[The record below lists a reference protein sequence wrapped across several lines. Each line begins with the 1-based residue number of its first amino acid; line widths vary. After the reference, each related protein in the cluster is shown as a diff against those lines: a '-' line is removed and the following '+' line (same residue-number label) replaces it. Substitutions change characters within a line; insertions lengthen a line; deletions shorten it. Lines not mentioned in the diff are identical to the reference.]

1 MKKAG
6 YIKEDTTYKKQG
18 VEACLNL
25 TINSKKETHISY
37 GEFVKTQLEKFGIKV
52 NLDTVDSTLFNEKT
66 SHKFAT
72 EGPDGFNEITMEA
85 AIMGFTAYGM
95 KNLGGMYINGS
106 NNVQGGGEV
115 YNEELDN
122 IMNSMESS
130 KTIEEYMIY
139 TGQLQDFYANE
150 LPAIALFW
158 DNTIY
163 AYSKNLKN
171 VHIDSVFGLNNYKNF
186 TEMIKE

>member
-1 MKKAG
+1 
-6 YIKEDTTYKKQG
+6 
-18 VEACLNL
+18 
-25 TINSKKETHISY
+25 
-37 GEFVKTQLEKFGIKV
+37 
-52 NLDTVDSTLFNEKT
+52 
-66 SHKFAT
+66 
-72 EGPDGFNEITMEA
+72 MEA

-95 KNLGGMYINGS
+95 KNLGGMYINGN

-186 TEMIKE
+186 IEMIKE

>member
-1 MKKAG
+1 
-6 YIKEDTTYKKQG
+6 
-18 VEACLNL
+18 
-25 TINSKKETHISY
+25 
-37 GEFVKTQLEKFGIKV
+37 
-52 NLDTVDSTLFNEKT
+52 
-66 SHKFAT
+66 
-72 EGPDGFNEITMEA
+72 
-85 AIMGFTAYGM
+85 MGFTAYGM
-95 KNLGGMYINGS
+95 KNLGGMYINGN